1 MRVARTSLLG
11 LALAGAL
18 LATAGCTAEGPSPEP
33 LPPTPPTEGCRAEQL
48 GGYVGS
54 KATDEVIATLQ
65 QWRGENPIRVLKP
78 GSAMTMDYRPNRL
91 NVYLDDAGVIR
102 EFKCN

>member
-1 MRVARTSLLG
+1 MRIARTPALG
-11 LALAGAL
+11 AALAGAL
-18 LATAGCTAEGPSPEP
+18 LATAGCTAGGPPPEP
-33 LPPTPPTEGCRAEQL
+33 LPPPAEGCGAEQL
-48 GGYVGS
+48 GGYVGH
-54 KATDEVIATLQ
+54 KATDEVIASLQ

-91 NVYLDDAGVIR
+91 NVYLDDAGVIK